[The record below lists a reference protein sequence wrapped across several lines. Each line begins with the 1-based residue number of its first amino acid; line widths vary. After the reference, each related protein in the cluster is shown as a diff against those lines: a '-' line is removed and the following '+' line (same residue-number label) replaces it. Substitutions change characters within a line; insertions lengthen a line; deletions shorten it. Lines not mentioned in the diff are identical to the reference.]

1 MAQEK
6 TFYRAAANGT
16 GTTVDTGANSLV
28 NKLNLD
34 FKIPSTVTAAT
45 ITINSSPDNSTWSPV
60 VAFSNVLEM
69 TSYVRMVATHRYYQ
83 AVVTNYAGA
92 GTILITGEPGEA
104 KEIA

>member
-1 MAQEK
+1 MAQER

-16 GTTVDTGANSLV
+16 GATVDTGANSLV

-34 FKIPSTVTAAT
+34 FKIPSTVTACT
-45 ITINSSPDNSTWSPV
+45 ITINSSPDNSSFTA
-60 VAFSNVLEM
+60 VAVLTNVLELM
-69 TSYVRMVATHRYYQ
+69 ATLRLVATHRYYN
-83 AVVTNYAGA
+83 AVITNYAGS

>member
-1 MAQEK
+1 MAQER

-45 ITINSSPDNSTWSPV
+45 IAINSSPDNSAWTA
-60 VAFSNVLEM
+60 VAVFTNVLELM
-69 TSYVRMVATHRYYQ
+69 ATLRLVATHRYYQ
-83 AVVTNYAGA
+83 AVITNYAGA